1 MKTIV
6 IIENETVEL
15 EILVRLFQQMQKE
28 INIVTASEEQAA
40 ISIMSRQQVDL
51 VVCDLAI
58 PGNTDL
64 ESFANLTRSFPSVP
78 CIALADDSQS
88 HQKEKI
94 IERGASHCLEKP
106 VNKDDLL
113 HRARELLNIGTS
125 GRVKGI
131 PIHSFLQMLA
141 NEEKTCTL
149 QVTHKKDRGML
160 YIKQGRLVGAET
172 KSFTGEEAAHLI
184 LTWEETVLEIKYYNC
199 QHRPQIDKPLISII
213 MEAFRLKSER
223 EKLQRKKFPEKKH
236 QLPLVHLSTHEHPIS
251 LRTGAEIKMEFPHME
266 TIQESSMIGSFGDQ
280 YLIVTTPPSFS
291 MMEKMVSTEKRI
303 IVKYIEDG
311 RIWMFKS
318 RLLKS
323 LNSPSPLLFLEY
335 PATIH
340 YHELRKTKR
349 TVIFVPCTVH
359 RGSQPELYG
368 VLTDLNISGAL
379 CRIKNDRDQ
388 EFPEFNIHDRIQLRC
403 LLPETTEE
411 QKITGIIR
419 NLKKE
424 KDAARIGIEFEDLQ
438 PHLHETISNYVYAVE
453 NNSNLNP

>member
-15 EILVRLFQQMQKE
+15 EILVKLFQQMQKE
-28 INIVTASEEQAA
+28 INIVTASEGQAA

-58 PGNTDL
+58 PGNANL
-64 ESFANLTRSFPSVP
+64 ESFANLTRSFPFVP
-78 CIALADDSQS
+78 CIALSDNRGSQ
-88 HQKEKI
+88 QREKA

-106 VNKDDLL
+106 VNKNDLL
-113 HRARELLNIGTS
+113 HMATELLNIGTR
-125 GRVKGI
+125 GRVSGI

-160 YIKQGRLVGAET
+160 YIREGKLVGAET
-172 KSFTGEEAAHLI
+172 RSFIGEEAAHLI
-184 LTWEETVLEIKYYNC
+184 LSWEESVLEIKYYNC
-199 QHRPQIDKPLISII
+199 QHRPHINKPLISIV

-223 EKLQRKKFPEKKH
+223 EKLEKKELPTQEH
-236 QLPLVHLSTHEHPIS
+236 QLPLVHLSTQEHPVS
-251 LRTGAEIKMEFPHME
+251 LRTGTEIKMEFSHIE
-266 TIQESSMIGSFGDQ
+266 TIQKSTMIGSFEKK
-280 YLIVTTPPSFS
+280 YLIVTTPPTFS
-291 MMEKMVSTEKRI
+291 MTEKMLSSEKRI
-303 IVKYIEDG
+303 IVKYIENG

-323 LNSPSPLLFLEY
+323 LNTPSPLLFLDY

-349 TVIFVPCTVH
+349 TTIFVPCTFH
-359 RGSQPELYG
+359 PGSQPERYG
-368 VLTDLNISGAL
+368 ALTDLSISGCL
-379 CRIKNDRDQ
+379 CRIKNVRNRKL
-388 EFPEFNIHDRIQLRC
+388 PELNIHDRVHLRC
-403 LLPETTEE
+403 LLPGTTEE
-411 QKITGIIR
+411 QKIHGIIR

-424 KDAARIGIEFEDLQ
+424 KNAIRIGVEFENLQ
-438 PHLHETISNYVYAVE
+438 PHLHEIISNYIYAVE
-453 NNSNLNP
+453 NCPV